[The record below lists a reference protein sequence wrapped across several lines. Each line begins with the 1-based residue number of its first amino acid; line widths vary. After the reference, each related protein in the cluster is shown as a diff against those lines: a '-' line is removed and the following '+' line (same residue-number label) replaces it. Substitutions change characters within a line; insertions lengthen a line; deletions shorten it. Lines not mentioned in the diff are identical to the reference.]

1 MDEVGIEHAHLV
13 GHSLGGAIA
22 MRMAVDSPGRV
33 RSLAL
38 IGSAGLGPEIN
49 SGYIDAF
56 VTAGS
61 RRDSSRCSTLFAR
74 KDLVSRQLVDDVLK
88 YKRLDGVNEA
98 LKKLSSSLFADGR
111 QQAQLGDALSR
122 VTIPTMIIWGED
134 DEIIPAK
141 HAAALTGQAR
151 THLIGGTGHMVQME
165 AANTVNALLKE
176 HIRAG
181 RL

>member
-1 MDEVGIEHAHLV
+1 M
-13 GHSLGGAIA
+13 
-22 MRMAVDSPGRV
+22 
-33 RSLAL
+33 
-38 IGSAGLGPEIN
+38 
-49 SGYIDAF
+49 
-56 VTAGS
+56 
-61 RRDSSRCSTLFAR
+61 
-74 KDLVSRQLVDDVLK
+74 SRQLVDDVLK

-165 AANTVNALLKE
+165 AASTVNALLKE

-181 RL
+181 RLSSLTRREEAIGTPRRRGRQHCPCMTEQDLLTNARNCQPRFHCHRRWADRSC